1 MDAITAI
8 AKKGEIARYKGRLG
22 LSLFSYY
29 LLLFSGFVLI
39 NLVKPSLFQEIIFAN
54 ISLAEFYGSGLLIFA
69 GLFALIYNLK
79 SNKFAKKVE
88 GSNS

>member
-39 NLVKPSLFQEIIFAN
+39 NLLKPSLFQETIIAN
-54 ISLAEFYGSGLLIFA
+54 ISLAEFYGSGLLITG
-69 GLFALIYNLK
+69 GLFAVIYNVK
-79 SNKFAKKVE
+79 TNSFAKKVE
-88 GSNS
+88 NSKS

>member
-39 NLVKPSLFQEIIFAN
+39 NLIQPSLFQESVVAN
-54 ISLAEFYGSGLLIFA
+54 ITLAEFYGSGLIIIGAVFA
-69 GLFALIYNLK
+69 AIYNIK
-79 SNKFAKKVE
+79 TNNFTKKVE
-88 GSNS
+88 ESKS